1 MFFSSSSGYSNY
13 QTYEITPIAESKNV
27 DVCLGGFSG
36 SDSNYSMYKSNC
48 FDLMKERCSVEWDDK
63 CDQYVK
69 NTNPKEEELFKS
81 SITQQKTPMSM
92 TTSCYQSIN
101 PMIPNQRVQYG
112 INPQYY
118 HGIPVP
124 VSCYNSTSQVQSL
137 VTKVDEPNQQALREQ
152 ELNMNYDQ
160 EQQSIKQQLLQKQQF
175 EAQRLASIEEDKIRS
190 MEEAKMREDRIRDEQ
205 IELQRKLLEKEE
217 ARRKEEERRI
227 NRIEE
232 EEERI
237 RIIMEEEDKKRRIL
251 EQERIQN
258 EIEKGKLEE
267 REQRRVEEESR
278 EKQEVEKEAGR
289 IADRFSIPDMPDEND
304 FYKSMLNPTG
314 DCNTSCDVSK
324 LLHQA

>member
-13 QTYEITPIAESKNV
+13 QTYETTPVSESKNIN
-27 DVCLGGFSG
+27 VCLGGFSG
-36 SDSNYSMYKSNC
+36 SDSNYAMYKSNC
-48 FDLMKERCSVEWDDK
+48 FDLMKEHCSVEWDDK

-81 SITQQKTPMSM
+81 SISQQKTPMSM
-92 TTSCYQSIN
+92 TTSCYQSIH
-101 PMIPNQRVQYG
+101 PMIPNQHVQYG

-118 HGIPVP
+118 HGVPVP
-124 VSCYNSTSQVQSL
+124 VSCNNSTSQVQSL
-137 VTKVDEPNQQALREQ
+137 LTKVDEPNQQALREQ
-152 ELNMNYDQ
+152 EHKMKYDQ
-160 EQQSIKQQLLQKQQF
+160 EQQAIKQQLLQKQQF
-175 EAQRLASIEEDKIRS
+175 EAQRLASIEEDK
-190 MEEAKMREDRIRDEQ
+190 MREDRIRNEQ

-217 ARRKEEERRI
+217 ERKKEERRI
-227 NRIEE
+227 NLIKE

-237 RIIMEEEDKKRRIL
+237 RIIMEEEEKKRRIL

-258 EIEKGKLEE
+258 EIEKSILQE

-278 EKQEVEKEAGR
+278 EKREVEKEAER
-289 IADRFSIPDMPDEND
+289 IADRFSIPEMPDEND

-324 LLHQA
+324 LLHRP